1 MSSLAKRA
9 GMHRYYAAHKEEMKA
24 ARRAWYAANPEP
36 ERAKVRARYRQ
47 IKAAVDSFRYGHW
60 HGPAYRPGRPV
71 EFLATLEPYW
81 HEDGSQDIGLYNVRV
96 VG

>member
-47 IKAAVDSFRYGHW
+47 IKAAVDSYTTTDPESLFAG
-60 HGPAYRPGRPV
+60 G
-71 EFLATLEPYW
+71 
-81 HEDGSQDIGLYNVRV
+81 DS
-96 VG
+96 